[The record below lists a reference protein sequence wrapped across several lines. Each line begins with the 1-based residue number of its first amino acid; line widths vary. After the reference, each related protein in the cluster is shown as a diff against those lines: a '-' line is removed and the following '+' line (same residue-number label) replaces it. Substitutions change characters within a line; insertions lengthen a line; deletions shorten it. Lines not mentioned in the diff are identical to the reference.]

1 MPPDDHPEG
10 GRDRHVRDVTAL
22 NFQHPSSTVFVKFPP
37 STTVSPIT
45 PSSSPTGIDCHSL
58 AASTNRL
65 NNSVPVSNLSFKAH
79 PVYAARPRPSPLLT
93 PCSSSDSLSLASG
106 PNTRHNT
113 PAILQTIFPDG
124 IQNVEAIHDIST
136 QLPSGLKGAIV
147 DRESGVRSLYI
158 LGLSSSVTMD
168 RQVRDVVVR
177 VLDLADEE
185 IEADQV
191 IFALEKDHEQC
202 RELLQGLL
210 YVGGA
215 VVKNAQHQTVNNHF
229 VLVGIEI

>member
-1 MPPDDHPEG
+1 MPPDIHSEG

-22 NFQHPSSTVFVKFPP
+22 NFQHPSSTVFVKFPS

-58 AASTNRL
+58 AASPHKS
-65 NNSVPVSNLSFKAH
+65 NNSVPVSNLAFKAH
-79 PVYAARPRPSPLLT
+79 PVYPARPRPSPLLT
-93 PCSSSDSLSLASG
+93 PCSSSDSLSLVSG

-113 PAILQTIFPDG
+113 PAILRTIFPDG
-124 IQNVEAIHDIST
+124 IQDVEATHDIST

-147 DRESGVRSLYI
+147 DRQSGVRSLYI
-158 LGLSSSVTMD
+158 LGFSSSVTMD
-168 RQVRDVVVR
+168 RQVRDIVVR
-177 VLDLADEE
+177 VLDFADEE

-215 VVKNAQHQTVNNHF
+215 VVKNAHHETVNNHL